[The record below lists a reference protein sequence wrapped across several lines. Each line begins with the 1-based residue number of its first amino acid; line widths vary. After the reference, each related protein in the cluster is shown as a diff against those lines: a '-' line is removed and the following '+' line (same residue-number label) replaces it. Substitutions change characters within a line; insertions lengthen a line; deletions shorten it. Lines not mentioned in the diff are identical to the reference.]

1 MTDKPPGGISR
12 IAVYGRAIHKPLTHR
27 RALVTGASRGI
38 GAATARALAGA
49 GAHVALA
56 ARNRDAIDAL
66 VDELGPD
73 HIAIAADLAT
83 DAGVRAVVSAVEV
96 WAAGPPDII
105 VNNAGEFVYGRLED
119 LDADDFTRALRLNL
133 EAPFRVVNAFL
144 RAMRER
150 RSGDVVT
157 VGSVSDRSAHAG
169 NAAYSAAKFGVRGM
183 HEVLRE
189 ESRGS
194 GIRAILVSPGPVS
207 TDTWAPHE
215 AELGKTFPRRESML
229 EPADVARTI
238 CFAVSQPPG
247 VNLEEVRITPS

>member
-1 MTDKPPGGISR
+1 MTDEPIGG
-12 IAVYGRAIHKPLTHR
+12 GRLVAHGQSLHGPLTDR

-49 GAHVALA
+49 GAHVALT
-56 ARNRDAIDAL
+56 ARNRDRIAAL
-66 VDELGPD
+66 ADELGPE
-73 HIAIAADLAT
+73 HIAVSADLAT
-83 DAGVRAVVSAVEV
+83 EAGVRAVVTATEV

-119 LDADDFTRALRLNL
+119 LDADDFARALRLNL
-133 EAPFRVVNAFL
+133 EAPFRLVHAFL
-144 RAMRER
+144 AAMRAR
-150 RSGDVVT
+150 GSGDVVT
-157 VGSVSDRSAHAG
+157 IGSVSDRSAYAG

-194 GIRAILVSPGPVS
+194 GVRAILVSPGPVN

-215 AELGKTFPRRESML
+215 AELGKTFASRESML
-229 EPADVARTI
+229 DAADVARTV

-247 VNLEEVRITPS
+247 VNIEEVRITPS